1 MICSIEN
8 NANGRKSELR
18 EELLT
23 VLKNEA
29 SATMAY
35 ARTTGTDFKEKFGD
49 WEDAFKNPDKG
60 IETGN
65 VSPTGEPV
73 LYHKKGTNQ
82 HYYVLKDKTKE
93 FIDKEGL
100 RASFSTKNITDI
112 NSYLLHQYTTTG
124 KLKSLNEFEDT
135 QSNSKNIAEVIQKAI
150 DDYKIEMDTLED
162 PDVREEFLNKIALIE
177 SYRAEFR
184 EELIYSIQSLGEKI
198 REVAEE
204 DKGGGVNITESTTVN
219 PKTSASINTKIFL
232 SQILDMQLSETP
244 NDINIYPFNDG
255 SYDIENLEG
264 EVIGQAPNKEEAIA
278 LGFQLSE
285 TKEPG
290 YDSKKSEYLNTEA
303 FLPLDNVIKVLWPM
317 LSDMVTTGS
326 AQDVSSA
333 YQKMYAKINEMK
345 AVYPWMEGLME
356 KLDHLEKNDRNKLFE
371 FVQTFSK
378 TKINYYVT
386 EFSAADNTYKV
397 MNATST
403 NSKESIIL
411 DKWGYSFDKKFLGEQ
426 SHMGTDSQEKVKTI
440 LDNILV
446 IQKEYNATL
455 KLAGSDRVELSKVYT
470 ESSVALTKEMK
481 ALGIFDV
488 DPRDFNNLIL
498 LAGGTENAEQTFDQ
512 LFAGFEF
519 LRKGALANG
528 KSFKENGD
536 SINPFRSESVFRD
549 FAKAASV
556 RDVDTS
562 DANVLANDNK
572 NYFVYSNPSYVSNKI
587 SEWIA
592 DPSELIEMSND
603 PYNKNSRWAKWLL
616 GTEMNRTEKERKAK
630 SLARMEKFKAG
641 LASSFKS
648 KQKNDGVD
656 NTKISFEDQ
665 LNDNITKMLGA
676 KIKGGKSYFPTIVA
690 ADKSSRIEFEGLPM
704 FNAGISGSLDDVK
717 IHEKSINLLLGYFT
731 DEYNRMMK
739 VKRENAELNDDQKVV
754 HYHGADGNGKKSQL
768 FPEFNHDST
777 DPDFLELRE
786 HLYDSN
792 GEPHSKDDAVGGLSA
807 PQLEV
812 LKKAIRKSL
821 EARIL
826 ETHKQL
832 SGMSGLNSSLVK
844 AYGNPISMAGDYLM
858 NGIISNVEYTKMFSG
873 DPAYYKSMPDLIKRV
888 PATYSDGLQLA
899 LHSEDQL
906 RFNMA
911 TVTGVEVASK
921 YQKKIYDSLKDKS
934 IAKAY
939 GKYKD
944 GSGSNVNTTDAQ
956 AWITPRRWRFLKQR
970 LGQWSPKHDV
980 VFSNMMSGKE
990 LRPDQLKLAAQ
1001 PMKGVYFE
1009 RNNNIPTYLK
1019 YSQAVL
1025 IPDLVKGTPMEKL
1038 YDKMTSDADGNRYGD
1053 KDAHKEIHEVVT
1065 IDGVKVGAIAPT
1077 SINKEGTTEM
1087 LEDFELN
1094 KVELSNKGWKLQQDL
1109 PVKTMHETNLGS
1121 QIQKTILESLGL
1133 KEDYLVDGKKVK
1145 GAALLQRIHD
1155 SISALSNI
1163 GREEVSKK
1171 LGIVGDKI
1179 TDKSALYEVL
1189 IAEFKDRGGNEN
1201 IIAAL
1206 EKEFAFDAIP
1216 QIRGRVDSILMSIFN
1231 KAITKISTE
1240 GGSYIQVSPFGLETI
1255 LDESK
1260 PTPNKFVSQ
1269 VNDKIDKDSYSIDL
1283 KHKGRNYSMIISRD
1297 GEIVDASYHDSNR
1310 FKDIDVK
1317 PSVFNFTKEDIADIF
1332 SEIEKPASKDN
1343 LPEMNR
1349 FKKADIETLFE
1360 ENPSLAKIGSD
1371 KEYNAYLLSIFPES
1385 KTTYFAYHGTNNKFD
1400 NFDEKR
1406 QNDNTDKNF
1415 TSEGFWFAQTKDE
1428 ASGYGSNVKT
1438 VILNQ
1443 KNPYVKQVSYGK
1455 NNERVFADQ
1464 TDNIAKA
1471 RENGN
1476 DSAILDI
1483 NEGGL
1488 EGESPVTELVV
1499 FNDNQ
1504 VHELGT
1510 KKDINGFKNFVEKRK
1525 SKSGIKIV
1533 SEDYNGKGL
1542 LPPRRGLDG
1551 QTLPGQAMIPHSL
1564 AMKILNE
1571 SGINPKDITDWKGV
1585 FTPKALEII
1594 SYRIPN
1600 QGMSS
1605 NDTLQIVGILPAGM
1619 GDSIIGYDGI
1629 PAKTGS
1635 DFDIDKMF
1643 VMAPHLVYNTDT
1655 EKIDVL
1661 TMENSLYL
1669 DKDREKD
1676 LGMDENGE
1684 AIEPEFNQDSADK
1697 VKKQLAQ
1704 NKVIELYNAVLQSP
1718 HTYDNMMTS
1727 IDANYLKDDIVG
1739 LFPKPAEQN
1748 LTFFSPINQL
1758 RTKMDYM
1765 SGKAGVG
1772 MTANQLV
1779 DHVSNQS
1786 LDIYLNTNLGFA
1798 GKGKTT
1804 SMDNPKKGKS
1814 IATSLSAFL
1823 NAYVDIAKDP
1833 YISRGNH
1840 NEVTANV
1847 GFMLIRAGMDTKML
1861 NRFIGQP
1868 ILREYVEL
1876 VRRKD
1881 SITGAPLM
1889 HEGRLMEPAE
1899 YLMAKKGIKKDV
1911 AATAKAGKLTQAELE
1926 ASIKDPSLIDN
1937 NGTILNAFIKLEADG
1952 KKFAEAVSA
1961 AKSDTKGSGG
1971 SPIDMVIAKNKIK
1984 SVKDGRFVM
1993 GYESKFKDTALGTY
2007 EENSLNWVSKVLNNS
2022 QILLSGSAQ
2031 YENTLNR
2038 VSVALGKGPYMTSAA
2053 LAKDV
2058 DGAIYAYL
2066 MADTELFKNNRT
2078 DFKKLFLTLPQTI
2091 GQMKIDK
2098 SENFLVKELEIQRR
2112 GGYAF
2117 IGINNKNKPV
2127 DYQNNIYRAWMEL
2140 YRDPATKELAM
2151 DLAKYSYTQSG
2162 FQPNL
2167 NQFFTYMPHEILKD
2181 SGFNSDVIKMYDKLQ
2196 VVANSDDF
2204 IDQFSRH
2211 NSGNPQIVPSISLT
2225 FVSPA
2230 DEVSAASGF
2239 KGEPMSDA
2247 DTDNGKLHPLFVTRG
2262 AIGDPMLFKAI
2273 TQGEGSIPALD
2284 KDGAP
2289 MYIRTFKLG
2298 YKAGKNKIFEYSY
2311 ENKLKSSVV
2320 PSNNLGNNPYLKKQ
2334 INEKYTTFKAEIG
2347 TGLDIDFHAG
2357 LEDHLNKYAS
2367 ENISDEESAAKTI
2380 GLSPEQIAEIIR
2392 KKNIKE
2398 KGCE

>member
-35 ARTTGTDFKEKFGD
+35 ARATGADFKEKFGD

-65 VSPTGEPV
+65 VSPTGEPI
-73 LYHKKGTNQ
+73 LYHKKGTKQ

-100 RASFSTKNITDI
+100 RASFSTKNIADI

-386 EFSAADNTYKV
+386 EFSQADNTYKV

-470 ESSVALTKEMK
+470 DSSVALTKEMK
-481 ALGIFDV
+481 AIGIFDV
-488 DPRDFNNLIL
+488 DPRDFKNLIL
-498 LAGGTENAEQTFDQ
+498 LAGGTDNAEQTFDQ
-512 LFAGFEF
+512 LFAGFEY

-572 NYFVYSNPSYVSNKI
+572 NYFVYSNPSYVSNKV

-1009 RNNNIPTYLK
+1009 RNNNVPTYLK

-1065 IDGVKVGAIAPT
+1065 IDGVKVGAIAPR

-1121 QIQKTILESLGL
+1121 QIQKTILESLAL
-1133 KEDYLVDGKKVK
+1133 DEDYLVDGKPVK
-1145 GAALLQRIHD
+1145 GIALLQRIHD
-1155 SISALSNI
+1155 SISTLSNI
-1163 GREEVSKK
+1163 GKEEVSKK

-1317 PSVFNFTKEDIADIF
+1317 PSVFNFTKEDIAAIF
-1332 SEIEKPASKDN
+1332 SEIEKP
-1343 LPEMNR
+1343 
-1349 FKKADIETLFE
+1349 
-1360 ENPSLAKIGSD
+1360 
-1371 KEYNAYLLSIFPES
+1371 
-1385 KTTYFAYHGTNNKFD
+1385 TNK
-1400 NFDEKR
+1400 
-1406 QNDNTDKNF
+1406 
-1415 TSEGFWFAQTKDE
+1415 
-1428 ASGYGSNVKT
+1428 
-1438 VILNQ
+1438 
-1443 KNPYVKQVSYGK
+1443 
-1455 NNERVFADQ
+1455 
-1464 TDNIAKA
+1464 AKA
-1471 RENGN
+1471 
-1476 DSAILDI
+1476 
-1483 NEGGL
+1483 
-1488 EGESPVTELVV
+1488 
-1499 FNDNQ
+1499 
-1504 VHELGT
+1504 
-1510 KKDINGFKNFVEKRK
+1510 

-1533 SEDYNGKGL
+1533 SEDYNGEGL
-1542 LPPRRGLDG
+1542 LPPRRGPDG

-1704 NKVIELYNAVLQSP
+1704 NKVIELYSAVLQSP

-1786 LDIYLNTNLGFA
+1786 LKIYLNTNLGFA

-1926 ASIKDPSLIDN
+1926 FSIKDPSFIDN
-1937 NGTILNAFIKLEADG
+1937 NSTILNAFIKLEADG

-2022 QILLSGSAQ
+2022 QILLSGSTQ
-2031 YENTLNR
+2031 YESTLNR
-2038 VSVALGKGPYMTSAA
+2038 VSVALGKGPYMTSAT

-2066 MADTELFKNNRT
+2066 MADAELFKNNRT

-2091 GQMKIDK
+2091 GQMKIDN

-2211 NSGNPQIVPSISLT
+2211 NSGNPQIVPPISLT

-2262 AIGDPMLFKAI
+2262 AIGDPMLFKAL
-2273 TQGEGSIPALD
+2273 TKGKGSIPALD

-2347 TGLDIDFHAG
+2347 EGLDIDFHAG

>member
-35 ARTTGTDFKEKFGD
+35 ARATGVDFKEKFGD

-65 VSPTGEPV
+65 VSPTGEPI

-82 HYYVLKDKTKE
+82 HYYILKDKTKE

-100 RASFSTKNITDI
+100 RGSFSTKNIADI
-112 NSYLLHQYTTTG
+112 NSYLLHQYTAKG

-150 DDYKIEMDTLED
+150 DDYKIEMDLLED
-162 PDVREEFLNKIALIE
+162 EDVRAEYLTRIALVE
-177 SYRAEFR
+177 SYRNEFR

-204 DKGGGVNITESTTVN
+204 DKGGGINITESTTVN

-232 SQILDMQLSETP
+232 SQILDQELSDTP

-264 EVIGQAPNKEEAIA
+264 EVIGEAPNKEAAIA
-278 LGFQLSE
+278 LGFELSK

-290 YDSKKSEYLNTEA
+290 YDSKKSDYLNTEA

-326 AQDVSSA
+326 SQDVSSA

-345 AVYPWMEGLME
+345 PVYPWMEGLME
-356 KLDHLEKNDRNKLFE
+356 KLDHLEKYDRNKLFE

-386 EFSAADNTYKV
+386 EFSQADNTYKII
-397 MNATST
+397 NATST

-426 SHMGTDSQEKVKTI
+426 SHMGTDAQGKVKDI

-455 KLAGSDRVELSKVYT
+455 KLAGSDRVELSKVFT
-470 ESSVALTKEMK
+470 ESSVSLTKEMK

-498 LAGGTENAEQTFDQ
+498 LSGGTENAEQTFSQ
-512 LFAGFEF
+512 LFSGFEF

-528 KSFKENGD
+528 KAFKENGD

-556 RDVDTS
+556 RDIDTS

-572 NYFVYSNPSYVSNKI
+572 NYFVYANPSYVSNKV

-616 GTEMNRTEKERKAK
+616 GTEINRTEKERKAK

-690 ADKSSRIEFEGLPM
+690 ADKSRRIEFEGLPM

-739 VKRENAELNDDQKVV
+739 VKRENAELDDNQKVV

-786 HLYDSN
+786 QLYNSN
-792 GEPHSKDDAVGGLSA
+792 GEPHSEDDSIGGLSE
-807 PQLEV
+807 PQKVV
-812 LKKAIRKSL
+812 LKKAIKKSL
-821 EARIL
+821 ESRIL
-826 ETHKQL
+826 ETHKKL
-832 SGMSGLNSSLVK
+832 SGMNGLNSSLVK
-844 AYGNPISMAGDYLM
+844 AYDNPISMAGDYLM

-911 TVTGVEVASK
+911 TVTGVEVSSR
-921 YQKKIYDSLKDKS
+921 YVDKIRASLKDKS
-934 IAKAY
+934 IADAY
-939 GKYKD
+939 GK
-944 GSGSNVNTTDAQ
+944 VNTTDAQ

-980 VFSNMMSGKE
+980 VFNSMMTGKE

-1009 RNNNIPTYLK
+1009 RNNNVPTYLK

-1094 KVELSNKGWKLQQDL
+1094 KIELSNKGWKLQQDL

-1133 KEDYLVDGKKVK
+1133 KEDYLLDGKKVK
-1145 GAALLQRIHD
+1145 GAALLQKIHE

-1163 GREEVSKK
+1163 GKEEVSKK

-1260 PTPNKFVSQ
+1260 PTQK
-1269 VNDKIDKDSYSIDL
+1269 
-1283 KHKGRNYSMIISRD
+1283 
-1297 GEIVDASYHDSNR
+1297 
-1310 FKDIDVK
+1310 
-1317 PSVFNFTKEDIADIF
+1317 
-1332 SEIEKPASKDN
+1332 SK
-1343 LPEMNR
+1343 
-1349 FKKADIETLFE
+1349 A
-1360 ENPSLAKIGSD
+1360 
-1371 KEYNAYLLSIFPES
+1371 
-1385 KTTYFAYHGTNNKFD
+1385 
-1400 NFDEKR
+1400 
-1406 QNDNTDKNF
+1406 
-1415 TSEGFWFAQTKDE
+1415 
-1428 ASGYGSNVKT
+1428 
-1438 VILNQ
+1438 
-1443 KNPYVKQVSYGK
+1443 
-1455 NNERVFADQ
+1455 
-1464 TDNIAKA
+1464 
-1471 RENGN
+1471 
-1476 DSAILDI
+1476 
-1483 NEGGL
+1483 
-1488 EGESPVTELVV
+1488 
-1499 FNDNQ
+1499 
-1504 VHELGT
+1504 
-1510 KKDINGFKNFVEKRK
+1510 

-1542 LPPRRGLDG
+1542 LPPRRGSDG

-1564 AMKILNE
+1564 AMKILKE
-1571 SGINPKDITDWKGV
+1571 SGIDSRDITDWKGV

-1643 VMAPHLVYNTDT
+1643 VMAPNLVYNTDT
-1655 EKIDVL
+1655 EKIEVL

-1676 LGMDENGE
+1676 LGTDENSE
-1684 AIEPEFNQDSADK
+1684 AIEPEFDQDAADN
-1697 VKKQLAQ
+1697 VNKQLAQ
-1704 NKVIELYNAVLQSP
+1704 NKVIELYSAVLQSP

-1758 RTKMDYM
+1758 QTKMDYM

-1786 LDIYLNTNLGFA
+1786 LNIYLNTNLGFA

-1804 SMDNPKKGKS
+1804 SMDDPKKGIS

-1868 ILREYVEL
+1868 ILREYVEI
-1876 VRRKD
+1876 VRRKN

-1889 HEGRLMEPAE
+1889 HNGKLMEPAE
-1899 YLMAKKGIKKDV
+1899 YLMAKRGIKTDV
-1911 AATAKAGKLTQAELE
+1911 SATARVGKLSQAELE
-1926 ASIKDPSLIDN
+1926 ESIKDPSFIDN

-1971 SPIDMVIAKNKIK
+1971 SPIDMIISRNKIQN
-1984 SVKDGRFVM
+1984 VIEGRFVM
-1993 GYESKFKDTALGTY
+1993 GYESKFINTALGTY
-2007 EENSLNWVSKVLNNS
+2007 RKNSLNWVAKVLDNS
-2022 QILLSGSAQ
+2022 QILLSGSTQ

-2038 VSVALGKGPYMTSAA
+2038 ASVALGKGPYMTSAT
-2053 LAKDV
+2053 LAKEV
-2058 DGAIYAYL
+2058 DGAIYSYL

-2078 DFKKLFLTLPQTI
+2078 DFKKLFLTLPETI

-2098 SENFLVKELEIQRR
+2098 TDNFLVKELEIQRR

-2127 DYQNNIYRAWMEL
+2127 DYQNNIYRAWMDL
-2140 YRDPATKELAM
+2140 YRDPGTKELAM
-2151 DLAKYSYTQSG
+2151 DLAKYAYTQSG

-2167 NQFFTYMPHEILKD
+2167 NQFFTYMPHEVLKD
-2181 SGFNSDVIKMYDKLQ
+2181 SGFNSDVIKMYDKLN
-2196 VVANSDDF
+2196 VVANSNDF

-2211 NSGNPQIVPSISLT
+2211 NSSNPQIVPSLNLSFNSAAEEL
-2225 FVSPA
+2225 
-2230 DEVSAASGF
+2230 SAASGF
-2239 KGEPMSDA
+2239 IGEPMSEADA
-2247 DTDNGKLHPLFVTRG
+2247 INGKLHPVFVSRG
-2262 AIGDPMLFKAI
+2262 PLGDPMLFKAI
-2273 TQGEGSIPALD
+2273 TMDGSLMPALN

-2320 PSNNLGNNPYLKKQ
+2320 QSNNLSDNPYLKKQ
-2334 INEKYTTFKAEIG
+2334 IKEKYTTFMAMKPG
-2347 TGLDIDFHAG
+2347 GLDIDFHAG
-2357 LEDHLNKYAS
+2357 LEDHLNKYAA
-2367 ENISDEESAAKTI
+2367 ENISDEESQAKSVSLT
-2380 GLSPEQIAEIIR
+2380 PEQIAAIIK

-2398 KGCE
+2398 EGCE